1 MTISR
6 NLSFLAE
13 GVSSTGV
20 LGATY
25 GGTGQSSITTGDL
38 LYGSASNTIS
48 KLAIGSTGT
57 VLRVVGGVPSWGTDY
72 TGTVTSV
79 AALTLGTTGTDLSST
94 VANGT
99 TTPVITLNVPT
110 ASATNRGVLSSA
122 DWTTFNNKG
131 SGSVTS
137 VAATVP
143 TFLSISGSPITTS
156 GTLAIT
162 YSGTALPVA
171 NGGTGLVSLTAGY
184 IPYGN
189 GTSAFSSSSG
199 LQYTSNTL
207 TTTNDASIS
216 GLTVGKGGGS
226 VATNTVLGNGALATN
241 TSGNTSVALG
251 YYALNANSTGSN
263 NVAIGRNSAQNTLSD
278 GNTAVG
284 DLSLTTNSSG
294 TANVSIGRQTLF
306 NATSA
311 SNNTV
316 IGYQAGYYITTG
328 AKNSILGNYN
338 GNQGGLDIRTSSN
351 YIVLSDGDGNP
362 RIITFP
368 TGGVS
373 IGNTTDPGAGALS
386 VSGSNG
392 VLSTQFYQTSTSA
405 YGFTLSTLAPAF
417 NFDAATCAI
426 TVTSGN
432 SISFSSSFSGV
443 IMVTDAGY
451 SGCTAVLICGGGGTL
466 VLGNSTTTQ
475 YFTNSS
481 LTGDYRFYNTGGAYQ
496 LFASART
503 TTFKIISFRTQNT
516 T

>member
-57 VLRVVGGVPSWGTDY
+57 ILRVVGGVPSWGTDY

-137 VAATVP
+137 VAASVP
-143 TFLSISGSPITTS
+143 SFLSISGSPITTS

-189 GTSAFSSSSG
+189 GTSALSSSSNLYFDG
-199 LQYTSNTL
+199 SKFAVG
-207 TTTNDASIS
+207 TTTANSPITAKNPNVNADVSVYSIQ
-216 GLTVGKGGGS
+216 G
-226 VATNTVLGNGALATN
+226 ATN
-241 TSGNTSVALG
+241 TSQLASWNI
-251 YYALNANSTGSN
+251 N
-263 NVAIGRNSAQNTLSD
+263 QNTDVVTIGTDYS
-278 GNTAVG
+278 GSFAFKV
-284 DLSLTTNSSG
+284 NSSEK
-294 TANVSIGRQTLF
+294 VRIF
-306 NATSA
+306 NS
-311 SNNTV
+311 
-316 IGYQAGYYITTG
+316 
-328 AKNSILGNYN
+328 
-338 GNQGGLDIRTSSN
+338 
-351 YIVLSDGDGNP
+351 
-362 RIITFP
+362 
-368 TGGVS
+368 GGVS
-373 IGNTTDPGAGALS
+373 IGNTTDPGAGNLRFNTTGTNGIYFGSSSILTDYETGTFTFTFTPATSGSITLNGSYQTGTYTKIGNVVTVTGEGYVSS
-386 VSGSNG
+386 VSSPIG
-392 VLSTQFYQTSTSA
+392 VLRIGGLPYTIKNSNA
-405 YGFTLSTLAPAF
+405 
-417 NFDAATCAI
+417 NF
-426 TVTSGN
+426 G
-432 SISFSSSFSGV
+432 GV
-443 IMVTDAGY
+443 SLYCEGLG
-451 SGCTAVLICGGGGTL
+451 S
-466 VLGNSTTTQ
+466 LGNTMFEGKINPNVTYLEVYYPQPSNPSGAANYIAAGSIVAFTAT
-475 YFTNSS
+475 YFV
-481 LTGDYRFYNTGGAYQ
+481 
-496 LFASART
+496 
-503 TTFKIISFRTQNT
+503 
-516 T
+516 

>member
-57 VLRVVGGVPSWGTDY
+57 ILRVVAGVPSWGTDY
-72 TGTVTSV
+72 VGTVTSV

-143 TFLSISGSPITTS
+143 SFLSISGSPITTS

-171 NGGTGLVSLTAGY
+171 NGGT
-184 IPYGN
+184 
-189 GTSAFSSSSG
+189 
-199 LQYTSNTL
+199 
-207 TTTNDASIS
+207 
-216 GLTVGKGGGS
+216 
-226 VATNTVLGNGALATN
+226 
-241 TSGNTSVALG
+241 
-251 YYALNANSTGSN
+251 
-263 NVAIGRNSAQNTLSD
+263 
-278 GNTAVG
+278 
-284 DLSLTTNSSG
+284 
-294 TANVSIGRQTLF
+294 

-311 SNNTV
+311 GITAFNNIT
-316 IGYQAGYYITTG
+316 GYSATG
-328 AKNSILGNYN
+328 ASGTTSTKLVFSDTPVFSGVTYMGSATGQNSVFNAVVGNTGANSGLVIVSSSTGTGWLGFNNANNASIPGQFTYN
-338 GNQGGLDIRTSSN
+338 FNTGTMNLFSSG
-351 YIVLSDGDGNP
+351 V
-362 RIITFP
+362 ITFN
-368 TGGVS
+368 TNASGTVAAEIFTSGGVS
-373 IGNTTDPGAGALS
+373 IGNTTDPGATNLS
-386 VSGSNG
+386 VTGTGKFGTTVG
-392 VLSTQFYQTSTSA
+392 V
-405 YGFTLSTLAPAF
+405 G
-417 NFDAATCAI
+417 AATPSASGAGI
-426 TVTSGN
+426 TFPATQSASTNANTLDDYEEGTWTPTITGATTAGTGVYVLQQGSYTKIGNQVTVWFRILWSAHTGTGSTVLTGLPFTINASNVSFDFIPIASQSVAYTSGK
-432 SISFSSSFSGV
+432 
-443 IMVTDAGY
+443 
-451 SGCTAVLICGGGGTL
+451 TL
-466 VLGNSTTTQ
+466 VAGWGATGLTYTGFDIGQ
-475 YFTNSS
+475 VGASS
-481 LTGDYRFYNTGGAYQ
+481 VYVVLAMATTGD
-496 LFASART
+496 LFGSVT
-503 TTFKIISFRTQNT
+503 YFV
-516 T
+516 

>member
-1 MTISR
+1 MTIAR

-57 VLRVVGGVPSWGTDY
+57 VLRVVAGVPSWGTDY

-110 ASATNRGVLSSA
+110 ASATNRGVLSST

-143 TFLSISGSPITTS
+143 SFLSISGSPITSS

-171 NGGTGLVSLTAGY
+171 NGGSGLTSLTANY

-189 GTSAFSSSSG
+189 GTSAFNSSANF
-199 LQYTSNTL
+199 QYTGSNLLVNTS
-207 TTTNDASIS
+207 TTYSPYAKAHFYNGIAVAIDSSNGGFYLGCTTS
-216 GLTVGKGGGS
+216 GSELAYLSLGGNYNLGS
-226 VATNTVLGNGALATN
+226 TGQIALATD
-241 TSGNTSVALG
+241 TSKEILFG
-251 YYALNANSTGSN
+251 
-263 NVAIGRNSAQNTLSD
+263 I
-278 GNTAVG
+278 
-284 DLSLTTNSSG
+284 
-294 TANVSIGRQTLF
+294 ANVEAMRIG
-306 NATSA
+306 TS
-311 SNNTV
+311 
-316 IGYQAGYYITTG
+316 
-328 AKNSILGNYN
+328 
-338 GNQGGLDIRTSSN
+338 R
-351 YIVLSDGDGNP
+351 
-362 RIITFP
+362 
-368 TGGVS
+368 GVS

-386 VSGSNG
+386 VTNNLLVGTTTANGKARIQTANNEFSGLFEATNASYSSEVVTIRPSRNTTNG
-392 VLSTQFYQTSTSA
+392 SFYALSYYNNGAGAYKFYVIDSGAIYSTSIV
-405 YGFTLSTLAPAF
+405 
-417 NFDAATCAI
+417 I
-426 TVTSGN
+426 T
-432 SISFSSSFSGV
+432 SISDERLKENIRDIDTGIDA
-443 IMVTDAGY
+443 IMAIKPRKFDWKEGQGQDKKNAAGFIAQEFEQVFPNSVSTSKAGEDGIEY
-451 SGCTAVLICGGGGTL
+451 MTMNHEELIPTL
-466 VLGNSTTTQ
+466 VKAIQ
-475 YFTNSS
+475 EQQ
-481 LTGDYRFYNTGGAYQ
+481 AIIEQ
-496 LFASART
+496 L
-503 TTFKIISFRTQNT
+503 KEKVGL
-516 T
+516 